1 MRSIV
6 WGHFM
11 RILRAFRFQISLLA
25 FSTFLLVQDSQL
37 ALGQQT
43 ESGTPTAAEISAK
56 LEATTKLATE
66 ISSELK
72 ALQNTISKLNDDILE
87 INQGLIFKLKD
98 GKPAKTT
105 VEYYDKQLAEI
116 KKADSKHKE
125 ILSALDAILAQL
137 VTTRFN
143 SDGSFAA
150 NNDPLGFLKEFSK
163 HANLMFSSPKMRD
176 ANARANET
184 DRIADATLEQL
195 QSAISEFRAA
205 SAPTKPPT
213 NGEQF
218 VMQAPQVGGLL
229 EKHISDQGSKGMD
242 DAVRAKASDLAKILV
257 TKLIELPDLKEDKN
271 PIKESGSLKTIATY
285 SDKLEATIKA
295 FDLKGDLEFIGKQA
309 FIVENK
315 LPNSLEKL
323 RTAIDGYLANDKL
336 VIKIEQ
342 ATVGDTFGKSY
353 TDCLNLGTGEQTADC
368 AFAVLKKYRKNWRG
382 SRWCDASEPVRHYCN
397 RKGSCE
403 FTGDTAKVLPA
414 DYASRLCGYNPAPSA
429 APQNRGLHVFYQ
441 CVSNLKSNFEDG
453 PRVVS
458 AEWDDAACD
467 PKSPQC
473 QDRVRYGSADMSQG
487 RMRYA
492 LLRQG
497 GQITCDK

>member
-11 RILRAFRFQISLLA
+11 QILRAFRLLGCLVALSA
-25 FSTFLLVQDSQL
+25 FLILKDPQF
-37 ALGQQT
+37 ALGQQV
-43 ESGTPTAAEISAK
+43 EPGTPTAAEISAR
-56 LEATTKLATE
+56 LESTTKLATE
-66 ISSELK
+66 VSAQLKSLEATIAKLKSDALEISDGLVLKETDGKLKSTAKYYDEQLK
-72 ALQNTISKLNDDILE
+72 ALEAADKKRKEILAALDDIL
-87 INQGLIFKLKD
+87 K
-98 GKPAKTT
+98 
-105 VEYYDKQLAEI
+105 
-116 KKADSKHKE
+116 
-125 ILSALDAILAQL
+125 QL
-137 VTTRFN
+137 VTTRFG
-143 SDGSFAA
+143 SEGSFAA
-150 NNDPLGFLKEFSK
+150 NNDPLGFLKKFSV
-163 HANLMFSSPKMRD
+163 HANTMFSSMKMRE
-176 ANARANET
+176 ANARASET
-184 DRIADATLEQL
+184 ERIADTELEKL
-195 QSAISEFRAA
+195 QSAISDFRAA

-213 NGEQF
+213 NGDQF
-218 VMQAPQVGGLL
+218 VMQAPQVSALL
-229 EKHISDQGSKGMD
+229 VKHISDQGSKGMD
-242 DAVRAKASDLAKILV
+242 DAVRAKASDLAKTLV
-257 TKLIELPDLKEDKN
+257 TILIELPDLKGDKN
-271 PIKESGSLKTIATY
+271 PIKESESLDIIATY

-342 ATVGDTFGKSY
+342 ATVGDTFGKTY

-458 AEWDDAACD
+458 ADWDDAACD

-473 QDRVRYGSADMSQG
+473 QDRLRYGSVDMSQG